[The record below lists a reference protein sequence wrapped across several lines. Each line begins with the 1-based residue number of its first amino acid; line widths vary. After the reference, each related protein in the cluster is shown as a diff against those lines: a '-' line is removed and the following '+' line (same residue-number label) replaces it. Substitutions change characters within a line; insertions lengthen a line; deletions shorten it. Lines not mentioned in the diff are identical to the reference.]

1 MLPRKRTTCS
11 GMKTR
16 NCFGPHFWG
25 THLEAFVY
33 EQPWLFKAA
42 MQVQQLSA
50 SKKDKTLQFAPQ
62 LGGNLRVFRPNIL
75 HLWSDKVDFLLLDNS
90 KKSRFICKFFCSV
103 FYDFSPKKFPEYMY
117 SIYIYIHTIKEGT
130 SSMQIGVEV
139 LCPWNSIQ
147 TSWRACYSQLENKS
161 TLTANFKQKRSSKTT
176 LSKK

>member
-75 HLWSDKVDFLLLDNS
+75 HLWSDKVDFFCWITQ
-90 KKSRFICKFFCSV
+90 KKAGSFVSSSAVCFMISLQQIFLNICTV
-103 FYDFSPKKFPEYMY
+103 
-117 SIYIYIHTIKEGT
+117 YIYTYTIKEGT